1 MTPKLTLIIG
11 IAAAMGVFAPVASA
25 VGSGSE
31 IEYPGGYPQSGHGYL
46 GHQLASAT
54 GKKKPATVKP
64 GLVLQTRIEGSQT
77 FYRFGNGQL
86 WMQ

>member
-1 MTPKLTLIIG
+1 MTRKISLIIG
-11 IAAAMGVFAPVASA
+11 IAATMGAFAPVASA

-46 GHQLASAT
+46 GHPLASAIS
-54 GKKKPATVKP
+54 KKKPAIVRP
-64 GLVLQTRIEGSQT
+64 VLVLQTRIEGSQT
-77 FYRFGNGQL
+77 FYRFGNGQH